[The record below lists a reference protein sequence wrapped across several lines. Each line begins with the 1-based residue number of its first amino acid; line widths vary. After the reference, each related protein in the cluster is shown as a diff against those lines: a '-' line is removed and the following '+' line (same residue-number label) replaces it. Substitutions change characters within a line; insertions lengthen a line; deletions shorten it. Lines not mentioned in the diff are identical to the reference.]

1 MRIPK
6 KHVLLTTLLV
16 LVGMAASAAV
26 AQAAIPIIRD
36 TTTPPAGHSTAVCTE
51 CHVVTP
57 TPIDLPGAGNVTTHN
72 DTDSVEASDDD
83 TDTIE
88 RSDDCT
94 RSVGSGDADKAT
106 NGADHHDS
114 ASKGHDG
121 NAEQAYDAQD
131 ASDKTSGKAHDAAE
145 KAAEHET
152 VDDQVQERDH
162 RDTPSV
168 DHGGAQHDGSHQ
180 RAEGS
185 SD

>member
-1 MRIPK
+1 MMIPK
-6 KHVLLTTLLV
+6 KRVLLTVV
-16 LVGMAASAAV
+16 LALAGVAATVAV
-26 AQAAIPIIRD
+26 AQAAIPIITD
-36 TTTPPAGHSTAVCTE
+36 TTAPPSGHSTAACTG

-57 TPIDLPGAGNVTTHN
+57 TPIDLPSVGNGTSH
-72 DTDSVEASDDD
+72 DDSDSVEASDDE
-83 TDTIE
+83 T
-88 RSDDCT
+88 
-94 RSVGSGDADKAT
+94 DKAT
-106 NGADHHDS
+106 NEADHHAS

-121 NAEQAYDAQD
+121 KAEQAYDAQD

-152 VDDQVQERDH
+152 VDEQVQERDH

-168 DHGGAQHDGSHQ
+168 DDGGAQHDGSHQ

>member
-26 AQAAIPIIRD
+26 AQAATPIIAD
-36 TTTPPAGHSTAVCTE
+36 TTMPPAGHSTAVCTE

-57 TPIDLPGAGNVTTHN
+57 TVPDVPGPGA
-72 DTDSVEASDDD
+72 DTPGGSDESTRGVEADGIDGSDN
-83 TDTIE
+83 E
-88 RSDDCT
+88 
-94 RSVGSGDADKAT
+94 
-106 NGADHHDS
+106 ADHHDS
-114 ASKGHDG
+114 ATKGHGDED
-121 NAEQAYDAQD
+121 EQVDDAQD
-131 ASDKTSGKAHDAAE
+131 AIDKAHDAAE
-145 KAAEHET
+145 KAHEASEHET
-152 VDDQVQERDH
+152 VDERSDERDH